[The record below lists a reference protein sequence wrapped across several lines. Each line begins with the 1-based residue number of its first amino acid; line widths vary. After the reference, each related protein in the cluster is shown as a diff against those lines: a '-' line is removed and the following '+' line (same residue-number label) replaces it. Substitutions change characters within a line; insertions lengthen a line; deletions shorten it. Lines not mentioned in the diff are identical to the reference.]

1 MEHIT
6 SRHNPLMG
14 HIRRLAGSAA
24 YRRETGEFLCD
35 SPKLLQEALLW
46 QAEITAVVTISPLP
60 RLPEH
65 IRQVQVPEDVMASIS
80 PVKAPQGVLFTCRLP
95 QAPLPRSLTG
105 RRYVLLDGVQDPGN
119 VGTILRTLDAFDADG
134 LLLTGGC
141 ADPYG
146 WKAVRS
152 SMGAVF
158 RRPIYSGTPE
168 ELAALLHR
176 SGLSLYGAALREDT
190 VDARQADY
198 TRCTLAIGSEG
209 RGLSREV
216 LDLCDQT
223 IRIPMSDRCES
234 LNAAIAAAVLLWE
247 SWR

>member
-14 HIRRLAGSAA
+14 HIRKLAGSAA
-24 YRRETGEFLCD
+24 YRWETGEFLCD

-80 PVKAPQGVLFTCRLP
+80 PVKTPQGVLFTCRLP

-216 LDLCDQT
+216 LDLCGQT

-234 LNAAIAAAVLLWE
+234 LNASIAAAVLLWE

>member
-1 MEHIT
+1 MAGGDH
-6 SRHNPLMG
+6 
-14 HIRRLAGSAA
+14 RRGVYLPPAPAAGAHPAGTGAGGYHGLHLPGKDPSGVLSPAA
-24 YRRETGEFLCD
+24 CPSFLC
-35 SPKLLQEALLW
+35 
-46 QAEITAVVTISPLP
+46 P
-60 RLPEH
+60 RL
-65 IRQVQVPEDVMASIS
+65 S
-80 PVKAPQGVLFTCRLP
+80 PV
-95 QAPLPRSLTG
+95 

-176 SGLSLYGAALREDT
+176 SGLPLYGAALREDT

>member
-1 MEHIT
+1 M
-6 SRHNPLMG
+6 NKPLIAIASLIYG
-14 HIRRLAGSAA
+14 DEFPPGVNYCNAGERAGG
-24 YRRETGEFLCD
+24 R
-35 SPKLLQEALLW
+35 
-46 QAEITAVVTISPLP
+46 PL
-60 RLPEH
+60 
-65 IRQVQVPEDVMASIS
+65 
-80 PVKAPQGVLFTCRLP
+80 
-95 QAPLPRSLTG
+95 
-105 RRYVLLDGVQDPGN
+105 YVC
-119 VGTILRTLDAFDADG
+119 RTLDKEDVDFVLQRFDG

-176 SGLSLYGAALREDT
+176 SGLPLYGAALREDT

-216 LDLCDQT
+216 LNLCDQT
-223 IRIPMSDRCES
+223 IRIPMSDRFES
-234 LNAAIAAAVLLWE
+234 LNASIAAAVLLWE
-247 SWR
+247 SGR